1 MSLVESGQVK
11 KGIGE
16 IIPEA
21 LKGATA
27 DRASVIMGRTT
38 TKYYPNG
45 AQTLRSDQNRTIQF
59 RLASSEMLD
68 PMTAYLNLRVLAHN
82 PKTRMED
89 YVHSII
95 QKAVLKVGGVEAEN
109 IDRVD
114 LCHKLMAYATSP
126 KQYYE
131 HTAAVA
137 QGAWKYAPRVGQR
150 LRIDN
155 GTAAVTALVPDVDAS
170 GSLYHD
176 NSYPYFPETNP
187 LWNQGHT
194 SAIDAAGGVNVGNSL
209 GGTIGAGTHFAI
221 PLSEIFGFFKTSKYI
236 PLFVLGALDIEL
248 TFNSYAACM
257 FEGTNARV
265 SATAAPLPSG
275 VIVDALSG
283 TDNVVPDA
291 QRVYEVRDIAIN
303 VDTCA
308 ADPTYS
314 MIVQQMASQ
323 SETGFEIPFTSMVS
337 QQKTISNAGKNTIS
351 INRGVSF
358 LRSVVVGMRP
368 VVYVNEPKRQ
378 KSSFYYADTFKS
390 FSMSIGNK
398 RYPQNPITNTTQSY
412 EELLKSFGLHNNIH
426 SGSVLTPGR
435 YHGKTD
441 PIRGNQGAVFYDSD
455 LMTYTDGAR
464 SNAGTPIAA
473 GPLIDTSR
481 QFNQLFLLGL
491 NTEKVLQSNVLS
503 GVNLRMSGFNIVLDL
518 ELQTTSEALAELK
531 SRHNIVLNADPA
543 NAAAWTAIKTEAA
556 RHKPSFCFYDYDVE
570 VSTVLLIDKSIS
582 IRADQV
588 SVAE

>member
-27 DRASVIMGRTT
+27 DRASVIMSRTT

-45 AQTLRSDQNRTIQF
+45 AQTIRSDQNRTLQF

-95 QKAVLKVGGVEAEN
+95 QKAVLKIGGVEAEN
-109 IDRVD
+109 VDRVD
-114 LCHKLMAYATSP
+114 LCHKMMAYASSP
-126 KQYYE
+126 QQYYA
-131 HTAAVA
+131 HTAAVM
-137 QGAWKYAPRVGQR
+137 QGAWKYTPRIGQR
-150 LRIDN
+150 LNVDN
-155 GTAAVTALVPDVDAS
+155 GAGAVNSGEPAVDAG
-170 GSLYHD
+170 GSLYHSS
-176 NSYPYFPETNP
+176 SYAYFPETNP
-187 LWNQGHT
+187 LWNQGH
-194 SAIDAAGGVNVGNSL
+194 AQAGAADADELSNSL
-209 GGTIGAGTHFAI
+209 GDRTIGYGTHFAI

-236 PLFVLGALDIEL
+236 PLFVLGAIDIEI
-248 TFNSYAACM
+248 TFNSYSACM
-257 FEGTNARV
+257 FEGLVAQPDANV
-265 SATAAPLPSG
+265 ATAVNLLA
-275 VIVDALSG
+275 DAAE
-283 TDNVVPDA
+283 VPDA
-291 QRVYEVRDIAIN
+291 ERVYEVRDIAIN

-323 SETGFEIPFTSMVS
+323 SETGLEIPFTSMVS

-398 RYPQNPITNTTQSY
+398 RYPQNPITSTTQSY

-426 SGSVLTPGR
+426 SGSVLTPDR
-435 YHGKTD
+435 YHGKSD
-441 PIRGNQGAVFYDSD
+441 PLRGIQGAIDYDAA
-455 LMTYTDGAR
+455 LMSY
-464 SNAGTPIAA
+464 SNKGNAVTGVPLAA
-473 GPLIDTSR
+473 GLSEVSR
-481 QFNQLFLLGL
+481 QYNQLFLLGL

-518 ELQTTSEALAELK
+518 ELQTTSEALAELA
-531 SRHNIVLNADPA
+531 SRNHVVVTAAPA
-543 NAAAWTAIKTEAA
+543 NAAAWLTIQKAAA
-556 RHKPSFCFYDYDVE
+556 RHKPSFTFYDYDIE
-570 VSTVLLIDKSIS
+570 VTTVMLIDKAIS
-582 IRADQV
+582 VRADQV